1 MDSESKALF
10 DEIVAKDQESLTR
23 PEAEFLMARR
33 SYMNDADKKRYA
45 DMIKKHEA
53 GELFPAEE
61 GADADLSKLS
71 LKQLKKLAKEK
82 GVEGISKLK
91 TAEALIEAI
100 NAVEE
105 GAEDEDEG

>member
-1 MDSESKALF
+1 MNPEAKKLF
-10 DEIVAKDQESLTR
+10 DEIVAKDQDSLTR

-33 SYMNDADKKRYA
+33 GYMNDADKKRYA

-53 GELFPAEE
+53 GTLFPVEE
-61 GADADLSKLS
+61 GAEEDLSKLS
-71 LKQLKKLAKEK
+71 LKQLKKIAKDK

-91 TAEALIEAI
+91 TAEELIEAI

-105 GAEDEDEG
+105 GAEDDE

>member
-10 DEIVAKDQESLTR
+10 EEIVKKDQDSLTR

-33 SYMNDADKKRYA
+33 SYMNDADRKRYA

-53 GELFPAEE
+53 GELFPEE
-61 GADADLSKLS
+61 ASGEVDLSTLS
-71 LKQLKKLAKEK
+71 LKQLKKIAKDK

-91 TAEALIEAI
+91 TAEDLIEAI

-105 GAEDEDEG
+105 SDEDDE